1 MYSPC
6 MLCRRRITHSED
18 RLLAMMRI
26 GHRRKTK
33 LGEVIIVT
41 IEMDDD
47 VSIGTDEKEA
57 IGMQYFEGA
66 RVGYMS

>member
-1 MYSPC
+1 
-6 MLCRRRITHSED
+6 
-18 RLLAMMRI
+18 MMRI

-41 IEMDDD
+41 IETDDG

-57 IGMQYFEGA
+57 IGMQYFEGN
-66 RVGYMS
+66 RVSMS